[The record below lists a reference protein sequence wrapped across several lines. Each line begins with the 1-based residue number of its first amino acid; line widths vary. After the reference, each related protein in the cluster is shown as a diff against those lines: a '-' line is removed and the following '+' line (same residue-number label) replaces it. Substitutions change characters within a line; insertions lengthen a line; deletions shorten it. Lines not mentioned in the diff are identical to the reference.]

1 MKLSAGF
8 EPAPASA
15 PVLAPAPTPDRFQ
28 AFQAKSSL
36 LIESWKFK
44 TCVLLF
50 QNVVLIFSWRIPK
63 RCFGFSINFLRP
75 NKI

>member
-8 EPAPASA
+8 EPAPA
-15 PVLAPAPTPDRFQ
+15 PVLAPAPTPALFQ

-50 QNVVLIFSWRIPK
+50 QNIVLIFSWRIPK
-63 RCFGFSINFLRP
+63 RCFGFF
-75 NKI
+75 NKLPSA